1 MKKLYTEKQYKE
13 YMEFMDKMANTDDIV
28 KGFYINEEL
37 KLWIEKNNISE
48 ITENQMDM
56 RMEEEFNDEI
66 NGVKK
71 KGKVIKFP
79 QKE

>member
-13 YMEFMDKMANTDDIV
+13 YMEFMDKTANTDDIV

-48 ITENQMDM
+48 MAENQMDM
-56 RMEEEFNDEI
+56 RMEQEFNDEV

-71 KGKVIKFP
+71 ERKVIDFP